1 MPKKTDTK
9 ATTEVQK
16 EEVVKNTNKTS
27 FTTNV
32 IKLLKKPVVTEK
44 SATLAQNNNEYVFKV
59 DMNADKNNIKKII
72 TDLYGVKVESV
83 NTIVRKGKEVRFGK
97 TFGKRSDEK
106 IAIVK
111 LKKGQTINIIK

>member
-1 MPKKTDTK
+1 MPKKTDTTT
-9 ATTEVQK
+9 TTEDK
-16 EEVVKNTNKTS
+16 KEVVNNVKKAS

-44 SATLAQNNNEYVFKV
+44 SALLGQNNNEYVFKV
-59 DMNADKNNIKKII
+59 DINADKANIKKVI
-72 TDLYGVKVESV
+72 TDLYNVEVESV

-111 LKKGQTINIIK
+111 IKKGQTINIIK